1 MRILF
6 LLVLFCGCAEKVVEK
21 PENLI
26 PKEKMVSILHD
37 LAILNA
43 AKSSFKTT
51 LKEQNIETM
60 EFLYEKHG
68 IDSTQFSQ
76 SDLYYASVPLEYQSI
91 YEKVEALLD
100 ERKKILEDFTKKRN
114 DSIREVNQNSRDSIG
129 EKDSVVQKIT
139 SDS

>member
-1 MRILF
+1 M
-6 LLVLFCGCAEKVVEK
+6 EK

-68 IDSTQFSQ
+68 IDSIQFSQ